1 VNSPRLW
8 KEWRQK
14 SRHLLWIIPCVFLTL
29 FFFTPLVNV
38 LTIMFSKAGRLSFDA
53 VLHPLWFT
61 IWQAFLSTILTLVL
75 GIPAAYL
82 FSHYSFK
89 GKRALRV
96 LTTLPFILP
105 TVVVAAGFN
114 TLLGPKGWLNQGA
127 MQLFSVSTPP
137 INFTNTIG
145 AIFLAHVFY
154 NISVII
160 RVMGNAWT
168 TLDPKV
174 EDAAKVLGASP
185 FAVLRRISLPL
196 LRPSLL
202 AAGLMVFL
210 FDFTSFGV
218 ILLLGGPKFSTLE
231 TAIYTETL
239 SMLNLPMAGLLS
251 VIQLACTFFV
261 TGLYTKINS
270 QRMIPILPKLGR
282 GIEKKPTRFG
292 EKVFATLIIVLLC
305 LLIISPLVALALQ
318 SFIVT
323 DPGTGT
329 LGLSLRYYNELF
341 INRQQS
347 YFYVPPIQAALNS
360 LVFAVET
367 VLIAVS
373 IGAMTSYAL
382 VNIPR
387 ARKWMDTM
395 IMLPLGASAV
405 TLGLGFLITFNR
417 PPLDVAG
424 FPLLIP
430 IAHSLVAFPF
440 VVRAIQPALAVIP
453 NSLKEAAAVLGASPW
468 KVWWHVEAPIIS
480 RAALVGGIFSF
491 AISLGEFGAT
501 SFLARPEMPTLPV
514 AIYRFLSQPGAMNYG
529 QALAMATILLIV
541 CAFAISLLDRIQLP
555 GNMDI

>member
-1 VNSPRLW
+1 
-8 KEWRQK
+8 
-14 SRHLLWIIPCVFLTL
+14 
-29 FFFTPLVNV
+29 
-38 LTIMFSKAGRLSFDA
+38 MFSKAGKLSFGA

-61 IWQAFLSTILTLVL
+61 VWQALLSTILTLLL

-82 FSHYSFK
+82 FSHYSFN

-114 TLLGPKGWLNQGA
+114 TLLGPKGWINQGA

-145 AIFLAHVFY
+145 AILLAHVFY